1 MTINQIF
8 FKDGVGSKEET
19 DEGIKMNDS
28 PEQKTKL
35 LKTQTLIQE
44 SRSRSRSGSTN
55 RSGGR
60 SDSTNRSG
68 VMSESTIRS
77 KVNSESKMRSK
88 EVLEDEEEE
97 ELVQISLQGNQGLGC
112 SICKV
117 TICIQN

>member
-1 MTINQIF
+1 M
-8 FKDGVGSKEET
+8 D
-19 DEGIKMNDS
+19 DS

-35 LKTQTLIQE
+35 SKTQTLIQE

-68 VMSESTIRS
+68 VRSESTIRS
-77 KVNSESKMRSK
+77 KVKSESKTRSK
-88 EVLEDEEEE
+88 EVLEDEEDE
-97 ELVQISLQGNQGLGC
+97 ELVKISVEGNQGLGC

-117 TICIQN
+117 TIFIPNEI